1 VKVAAMV
8 NSSTVTLDAATL
20 AADLSTALR
29 LRAEGGVGG
38 QLLLMEDQLKER
50 EDALGKLT
58 RQVTEAAAER
68 ERWAYIAKGPP

>member
-1 VKVAAMV
+1 
-8 NSSTVTLDAATL
+8 
-20 AADLSTALR
+20 
-29 LRAEGGVGG
+29 
-38 QLLLMEDQLKER
+38 LMEDQLKER

>member
-1 VKVAAMV
+1 MV